1 MNKKEA
7 RHIVTLI
14 ENTPFA
20 ALTAEEL
27 SSIRVHTAE
36 CDDCRK
42 VFEAAYVSS
51 VMLKERAAETSEPSP
66 FFQTRVLAAV
76 REQQAANDSWG
87 LVRLWRSAGALAS
100 SMAATV
106 AVLLVLT
113 FVVPATQDSNS
124 TVNAYSAEGVI
135 MNYDFDDLNS
145 DSQVLSTLYGAEEDV
160 AK

>member
-20 ALTAEEL
+20 GLTAEEL

-36 CDDCRK
+36 CDNCRI
-42 VFEAAYVSS
+42 VFEAAHVSKM
-51 VMLKERAAETSEPSP
+51 MLKERAAETIEPTP

-76 REQQAANDSWG
+76 RERQSANESWG
-87 LVRLWRSAGALAS
+87 LLKLWRSAGALAS

-106 AVLLVLT
+106 AVLMVLT
-113 FVVPATQDSNS
+113 FVVPATQESNS
-124 TVNAYSAEGVI
+124 TVNVYSAEGVI
-135 MNYDFDDLNS
+135 MNYDFDELNS
-145 DSQVLSTLYGAEEDV
+145 DSQVLSTLYGAEEDM

>member
-1 MNKKEA
+1 MKEKEA

-20 ALTAEEL
+20 GFTVEEL

-36 CDDCRK
+36 CEGCRT

-51 VMLKERAAETSEPSP
+51 VMLKERAAETLEPSP
-66 FFQTRVLAAV
+66 FFQTRVLAAL
-76 REQQAANDSWG
+76 RERNAANESWG

-100 SMAATV
+100 TMAATV

-113 FVVPATQDSNS
+113 FVIPATQDSNT
-124 TVNAYSAEGVI
+124 TVNSYSTEAVL
-135 MNYDFDDLNS
+135 MNYQFDDLNS
-145 DSQVLSTLYGAEEDV
+145 DSQVLSTLYGTEEEV